1 LRLFMDAVFR
11 AGLTLSLID
20 KMTRPLSRAQEEI
33 SQTQAKAAELSE
45 RLNRIGDGMQRYG
58 QGMAIAGGVMTGAF
72 AAPIKFAAD
81 FESSMADV
89 NKVADFSKKQYQD
102 FSSTLLDMS
111 ERIPMAAGELSQ
123 LAAAGAQ
130 MGIPKKE
137 LAEYTEMV
145 SKLGVAFDMPAG
157 QIGDAMGKLSNVFD
171 LPMEKTG
178 LLGDAINYLSNN
190 MAAAAPDIVNALAR
204 VGGTAANIGL
214 AAEQTAALSSALI
227 AQGEAPERAG
237 TALNIM
243 MVRLSQINT
252 QSKSAQEAFS
262 ELGFNATD
270 FAARMRKD
278 PLPAIMDFLE
288 RARETGKAG
297 EYMSRVLGEEA
308 GARIVKLANNYE
320 GLEKSLGMVADES
333 LYAGSAQKE
342 FQERVSTFNSQ
353 MQLLWNTAKRLGIT
367 LGTMF
372 LPALTGI
379 AKTIQSIISPMAKFA
394 EQHKILAGA
403 IFGTIG
409 VLGIFTL
416 VGGGVLMMLGFMA
429 NGLSAIL
436 ALQGKGVFS
445 AMLSPLAG
453 VRTRLAA
460 AASATWT
467 WVKAQGSVSTASS
480 IWRTNIST
488 LIASMGRWIAAQTGA
503 VTASSIW
510 TTSLRTLAVTAAT
523 RVWSGI
529 VKATKAVWAFNS
541 ALLTNP
547 VTLLVAI
554 MVGAAMMIYKYWD
567 YVRAFFSGFFKGL
580 AEGLAPLMPLFKGLW
595 SVVKLVLSPV
605 ADLFSWLGKLLAPAE
620 ATQKELS
627 GVVAVGRAVGKVFSL
642 LFAPITGLVWVFRML
657 RDVDLGIAFDFWRK
671 AGEAFWGWIKGFV
684 SGVVEKLTSIPNM
697 VTGAFTSF
705 SPVALIAK
713 GLNRLSEWLFNFSL
727 FEAGQKIM
735 NSLWEGIKAL
745 ASKPVE
751 IVKNVAQ
758 KIRDFLPFSPA
769 KMGPL
774 ADIHKTGGAL
784 MNTMAAGIRPD
795 PVSRRMKAALDSAK
809 KAVPAAAMSA
819 SLALTPAIAGGMPQL
834 SDMTARAQYM
844 TEAPAPPQIPD
855 LSATARWRPELAG
868 MPQLSDM
875 TAKVQTVSD
884 IATPR
889 DYPEI
894 TRPDQRAAGM
904 QGAVQ
909 IHIGNIDNSRG
920 DIYVGAGG
928 GADEIERI
936 LDEDNREL
944 EDRVY
949 EAVVRALERR
959 RRTDFGG

>member
-1 LRLFMDAVFR
+1 
-11 AGLTLSLID
+11 
-20 KMTRPLSRAQEEI
+20 
-33 SQTQAKAAELSE
+33 
-45 RLNRIGDGMQRYG
+45 
-58 QGMAIAGGVMTGAF
+58 
-72 AAPIKFAAD
+72 
-81 FESSMADV
+81 
-89 NKVADFSKKQYQD
+89 
-102 FSSTLLDMS
+102 
-111 ERIPMAAGELSQ
+111 
-123 LAAAGAQ
+123 
-130 MGIPKKE
+130 
-137 LAEYTEMV
+137 
-145 SKLGVAFDMPAG
+145 
-157 QIGDAMGKLSNVFD
+157 
-171 LPMEKTG
+171 
-178 LLGDAINYLSNN
+178 
-190 MAAAAPDIVNALAR
+190 
-204 VGGTAANIGL
+204 
-214 AAEQTAALSSALI
+214 
-227 AQGEAPERAG
+227 
-237 TALNIM
+237 
-243 MVRLSQINT
+243 
-252 QSKSAQEAFS
+252 
-262 ELGFNATD
+262 
-270 FAARMRKD
+270 
-278 PLPAIMDFLE
+278 
-288 RARETGKAG
+288 
-297 EYMSRVLGEEA
+297 
-308 GARIVKLANNYE
+308 
-320 GLEKSLGMVADES
+320 
-333 LYAGSAQKE
+333 
-342 FQERVSTFNSQ
+342 
-353 MQLLWNTAKRLGIT
+353 
-367 LGTMF
+367 
-372 LPALTGI
+372 
-379 AKTIQSIISPMAKFA
+379 
-394 EQHKILAGA
+394 
-403 IFGTIG
+403 
-409 VLGIFTL
+409 
-416 VGGGVLMMLGFMA
+416 
-429 NGLSAIL
+429 
-436 ALQGKGVFS
+436 
-445 AMLSPLAG
+445 
-453 VRTRLAA
+453 
-460 AASATWT
+460 
-467 WVKAQGSVSTASS
+467 
-480 IWRTNIST
+480 
-488 LIASMGRWIAAQTGA
+488 
-503 VTASSIW
+503 
-510 TTSLRTLAVTAAT
+510 
-523 RVWSGI
+523 
-529 VKATKAVWAFNS
+529 
-541 ALLTNP
+541 
-547 VTLLVAI
+547 
-554 MVGAAMMIYKYWD
+554 
-567 YVRAFFSGFFKGL
+567 
-580 AEGLAPLMPLFKGLW
+580 
-595 SVVKLVLSPV
+595 
-605 ADLFSWLGKLLAPAE
+605 
-620 ATQKELS
+620 
-627 GVVAVGRAVGKVFSL
+627 VGRAVGKVFSL

-819 SLALTPAIAGGMPQL
+819 SLALTPAVAG
-834 SDMTARAQYM
+834 
-844 TEAPAPPQIPD
+844 
-855 LSATARWRPELAG
+855 G